1 MIDVAT
7 GNISIQN
14 ADIAIG
20 PSLTRDDFLAS
31 AVGRDAPINVENEP
45 YCSYNVRIPAGD
57 LMTLPAGLTFYFY
70 HKQLESLSIVAS
82 DHRFGTSW
90 DDWSETK
97 ELERKRF
104 HDLWLADT
112 AGAANAHFPWGQ
124 LSSDYD
130 AKSGLSAVHLRY
142 LWQGKPWNPKPMAR

>member
-31 AVGRDAPINVENEP
+31 ALGRNAPINVENVP
-45 YCSYNVRIPAGD
+45 NCSYNVSIPARK
-57 LMTLPAGLTFYFY
+57 LMMLPASLTIYFY
-70 HKQLESLSIVAS
+70 HNQLESLSIVAT
-82 DHRFGTSW
+82 DDRFNTSW

-104 HDLWLADT
+104 HDQWLADT

-130 AKSGLSAVHLRY
+130 AKSGFSAVHLRY
-142 LWQGKPWNPKPMAR
+142 SWQGKPWKPKPTAR